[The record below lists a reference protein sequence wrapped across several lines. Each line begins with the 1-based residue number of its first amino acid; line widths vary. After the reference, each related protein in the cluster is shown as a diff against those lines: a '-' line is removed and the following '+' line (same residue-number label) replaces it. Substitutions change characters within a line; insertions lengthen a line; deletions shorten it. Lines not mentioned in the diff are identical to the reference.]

1 MDALEEALAIFST
14 CGAERR
20 RERAVLALQQLGHP
34 GKRVVVAGA
43 GVTALSAR
51 EREVARLA
59 IDGRT
64 AREIGERLFI
74 GPRTVETHLANVYAK
89 LGISSRLDL
98 VRMAGELS
106 P

>member
-1 MDALEEALAIFST
+1 L

-20 RERAVLALQQLGHP
+20 RQRAVEALQQLGHP
-34 GKRVVVAGA
+34 GKRIVAASLGA
-43 GVTALSAR
+43 SALTVR

-59 IDGRT
+59 IEGRT
-64 AREIGERLFI
+64 AREIGDRLFI
-74 GPRTVETHLANVYAK
+74 GQRTVETHLANVYSK

-98 VRMAGELS
+98 VRMAGELA